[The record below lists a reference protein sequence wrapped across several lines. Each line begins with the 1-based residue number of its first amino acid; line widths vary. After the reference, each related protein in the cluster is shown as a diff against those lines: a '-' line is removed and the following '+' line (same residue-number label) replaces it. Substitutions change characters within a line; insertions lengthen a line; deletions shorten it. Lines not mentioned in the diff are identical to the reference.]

1 MIVELTEQPQLIPYT
16 VEDLDGQKST
26 AIIWVPGVGQQVPT
40 LAKDEVIEVVA
51 GQSVTVDLNEWVKVR
66 DGRSPRLT
74 QTDRIKLIGAD
85 GSDPVAGNGT
95 ALKYT
100 AGQDYVGPGFAQL
113 RGHRRLRPGR
123 SRRPEIDPQHPHQGP
138 ARTPTG
144 TTRRCCWAA
153 SWTCPRADSATTDL
167 ARLTSDPDDGDV
179 GPDEVRTG
187 GRRARQA
194 STRALTGRTLKASA
208 KDGADAGTSGAVQ
221 VKAKDP
227 RGLEATATYQLT
239 VTASNRPKPVANDD
253 VEPNAAAGK
262 PVTVQVL
269 ANDANPFPETA
280 LKIVSAVTETGQGS
294 AVAVRRL
301 RNRDPGRPVSRA
313 P

>member
-16 VEDLDGQKST
+16 VEDVDGQKST

-51 GQSVTVDLNEWVKVR
+51 GQSVTVDLKEWVKVR

-100 AGQDYVGPGFAQL
+100 AGQDYVGPGSLSFEVTDGSGPDDPAGL
-113 RGHRRLRPGR
+113 KVH
-123 SRRPEIDPQHPHQGP
+123 PQHPHQGA

-153 SWTCPRADSATTDL
+153 SVEVPKADSATHRPGQADH
-167 ARLTSDPDDGDV
+167 
-179 GPDEVRTG
+179 GPGRRRRGQDEVRTG
-187 GRRARQA
+187 GRRPGRLQRQH
-194 STRALTGRTLKASA
+194 RREDPEGLRQGRHRRRHRR
-208 KDGADAGTSGAVQ
+208 
-221 VKAKDP
+221 
-227 RGLEATATYQLT
+227 RGPGQ
-239 VTASNRPKPVANDD
+239 
-253 VEPNAAAGK
+253 
-262 PVTVQVL
+262 
-269 ANDANPFPETA
+269 
-280 LKIVSAVTETGQGS
+280 GQGS
-294 AVAVRRL
+294 PRAGSHRDLPADRHGLQPAQAGGQRRPRTQRRGRQARHRAGAGQRRQPVPGDGAENRVRRDRDRPGL
-301 RNRDPGRPVSRA
+301 RRRRPA
-313 P
+313 TP